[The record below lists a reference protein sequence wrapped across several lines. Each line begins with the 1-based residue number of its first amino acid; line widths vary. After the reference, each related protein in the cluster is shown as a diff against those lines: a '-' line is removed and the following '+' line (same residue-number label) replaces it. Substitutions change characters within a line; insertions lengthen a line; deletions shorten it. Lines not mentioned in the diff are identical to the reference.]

1 MDNGRTG
8 NKFNSLK
15 TYFYYA
21 SLLDQ
26 GIQTSAPRVIK
37 ESLPLKF
44 LPDIL
49 RACGYYPSEKE
60 VEEMGN
66 EVLFWKY
73 GIGEVDEI
81 QAEIT
86 LEDVVRL
93 YVNYQHVHE
102 DGRMVDQEEELINAI
117 DGLETDQTKDILSII
132 QARAEALSEEE
143 IASRMACL
151 TSNQPAG
158 VEQEWPK
165 TYSSRDYVDLR
176 KAIPRDTT
184 DLVDLIFRKK

>member
-1 MDNGRTG
+1 M
-8 NKFNSLK
+8 
-15 TYFYYA
+15 
-21 SLLDQ
+21 
-26 GIQTSAPRVIK
+26 
-37 ESLPLKF
+37 KF

-60 VEEMGN
+60 VEEMSN

-86 LEDVVRL
+86 LEDVVKL

-117 DGLETDQTKDILSII
+117 DGLETDQTKDIQAGSGWDFTSFLFFEFFVIFCDFYDFLWFFAVFLRFFALFYDFVRLFHDFTII
-132 QARAEALSEEE
+132 CDVAPP
-143 IASRMACL
+143 
-151 TSNQPAG
+151 QPA
-158 VEQEWPK
+158 V
-165 TYSSRDYVDLR
+165 S
-176 KAIPRDTT
+176 I
-184 DLVDLIFRKK
+184 